1 MQVMLT
7 LSKFQV
13 EVLEYLAF
21 TYYSQGKLRRA
32 LRYTNE
38 LLKLDPEHPRATGN
52 KVYYED
58 TLKNQ
63 KEEERRK
70 GIERNSTFLYLN
82 F

>member
-1 MQVMLT
+1 M
-7 LSKFQV
+7 FQV
-13 EVLEYLAF
+13 DILEYLAF

-58 TLKNQ
+58 SLNGQ
-63 KEEERRK
+63 KDDEKRK
-70 GIERNSTFLYLN
+70 GETTWDLFYKKKYRASV
-82 F
+82 